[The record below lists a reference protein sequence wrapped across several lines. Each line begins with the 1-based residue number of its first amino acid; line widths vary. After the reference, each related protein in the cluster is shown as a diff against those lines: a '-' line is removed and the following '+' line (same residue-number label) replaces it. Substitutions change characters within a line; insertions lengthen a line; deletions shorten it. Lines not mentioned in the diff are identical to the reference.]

1 LFGKALSLSS
11 AAENGRCRRI
21 HSLAVWVLSRHSQ
34 LEPLTPEAMM
44 TQTTNRLF
52 DDFAKL
58 MTDAAGAAE
67 GVRRE
72 TETLMRAQAE
82 KFLRDMNVVTRE
94 DFEAV
99 REMAQKARQEN
110 EALAARVAVL
120 EAKLAK

>member
-1 LFGKALSLSS
+1 
-11 AAENGRCRRI
+11 
-21 HSLAVWVLSRHSQ
+21 
-34 LEPLTPEAMM
+34 M
-44 TQTTNRLF
+44 TQTTNKLF

-72 TETLMRAQAE
+72 TETIMRAQVE

-94 DFEAV
+94 DFEVV

-110 EALAARVAVL
+110 EALAARVVSL
-120 EAKLAK
+120 EAQLAK

>member
-1 LFGKALSLSS
+1 
-11 AAENGRCRRI
+11 
-21 HSLAVWVLSRHSQ
+21 
-34 LEPLTPEAMM
+34 MM

-58 MTDAAGAAE
+58 MTEAAGAAE

-72 TETLMRAQAE
+72 TETVIRAQAE

-99 REMAQKARQEN
+99 RDMAQKARQEN
-110 EALAARVAVL
+110 EALAARISEL
-120 EAKLAK
+120 EAAMAKLKPA

>member
-1 LFGKALSLSS
+1 
-11 AAENGRCRRI
+11 
-21 HSLAVWVLSRHSQ
+21 
-34 LEPLTPEAMM
+34 M
-44 TQTTNRLF
+44 TQTTNKLF

-58 MTDAAGAAE
+58 MTEAAGAAE

-72 TETLMRAQAE
+72 TETLIRAQAE

-110 EALAARVAVL
+110 EALGARIAAL
-120 EAKLAK
+120 EAALGKSTTV

>member
-1 LFGKALSLSS
+1 
-11 AAENGRCRRI
+11 
-21 HSLAVWVLSRHSQ
+21 
-34 LEPLTPEAMM
+34 M

-67 GVRRE
+67 GFKKE
-72 TETLMRAQAE
+72 TETIFRGQAE

-99 REMAQKARQEN
+99 REMAQKARLEN
-110 EALAARVAVL
+110 EALAARIAAL
-120 EAKLAK
+120 EAKLAKLSP

>member
-1 LFGKALSLSS
+1 
-11 AAENGRCRRI
+11 
-21 HSLAVWVLSRHSQ
+21 
-34 LEPLTPEAMM
+34 M

-58 MTDAAGAAE
+58 MTDAAGAAD
-67 GVRRE
+67 GFKKE
-72 TETLMRAQAE
+72 TEAVFRAQTE

-110 EALAARVAVL
+110 EALSARVAAL
-120 EAKLAK
+120 EAQIARLAPHGDAAG

>member
-1 LFGKALSLSS
+1 
-11 AAENGRCRRI
+11 
-21 HSLAVWVLSRHSQ
+21 
-34 LEPLTPEAMM
+34 M

-58 MTDAAGAAE
+58 MTEAAGAAE
-67 GVRRE
+67 GFKKE
-72 TETLMRAQAE
+72 TEAVFRAQAE

-110 EALAARVAVL
+110 EALATRVAAL
-120 EAKLAK
+120 EAQIARLALQGGTGA

>member
-1 LFGKALSLSS
+1 
-11 AAENGRCRRI
+11 
-21 HSLAVWVLSRHSQ
+21 
-34 LEPLTPEAMM
+34 M
-44 TQTTNRLF
+44 TQTTNKLF

-58 MTDAAGAAE
+58 MTEAAGAAD

-72 TETLMRAQAE
+72 TETLIRAQAE

-110 EALAARVAVL
+110 EALGARISAL
-120 EAKLAK
+120 EAALAKRNPA

>member
-1 LFGKALSLSS
+1 
-11 AAENGRCRRI
+11 
-21 HSLAVWVLSRHSQ
+21 
-34 LEPLTPEAMM
+34 M
-44 TQTTNRLF
+44 TQTTNKLF

-58 MTDAAGAAE
+58 MTEAAGAAD

-72 TETLMRAQAE
+72 TETLIKAQAE

-110 EALAARVAVL
+110 EALAARIAAL
-120 EAKLAK
+120 EAALASSKPV

>member
-1 LFGKALSLSS
+1 
-11 AAENGRCRRI
+11 
-21 HSLAVWVLSRHSQ
+21 
-34 LEPLTPEAMM
+34 M
-44 TQTTNRLF
+44 TQTTNRIF

-67 GVRRE
+67 GMKRE
-72 TETLMRAQAE
+72 TETFMRAQAE

-110 EALAARVAVL
+110 EALAARVAAL
-120 EAKLAK
+120 EAEVEKFKSVDVTSLE

>member
-1 LFGKALSLSS
+1 
-11 AAENGRCRRI
+11 
-21 HSLAVWVLSRHSQ
+21 
-34 LEPLTPEAMM
+34 M
-44 TQTTNRLF
+44 TQTTNKMF

-58 MTDAAGAAE
+58 MTEAAGAAE

-72 TETLMRAQAE
+72 TEALIRAQAE

-110 EALAARVAVL
+110 EALGVRIAAL
-120 EAKLAK
+120 EAALAKSKTV

>member
-1 LFGKALSLSS
+1 
-11 AAENGRCRRI
+11 
-21 HSLAVWVLSRHSQ
+21 
-34 LEPLTPEAMM
+34 
-44 TQTTNRLF
+44 LF

-58 MTDAAGAAE
+58 MTEAAGAAD

-72 TETLMRAQAE
+72 TETLIRAQAE

-110 EALAARVAVL
+110 EALGARISAL
-120 EAKLAK
+120 EAALAKRNPA

>member
-1 LFGKALSLSS
+1 
-11 AAENGRCRRI
+11 
-21 HSLAVWVLSRHSQ
+21 
-34 LEPLTPEAMM
+34 M
-44 TQTTNRLF
+44 TQTTNKLF

-72 TETLMRAQAE
+72 TETLMRAQIE

-94 DFEAV
+94 DFEVV

-110 EALAARVAVL
+110 DALAARVAAL
-120 EAKLAK
+120 EAQLAK

>member
-1 LFGKALSLSS
+1 MRALKSL
-11 AAENGRCRRI
+11 R
-21 HSLAVWVLSRHSQ
+21 
-34 LEPLTPEAMM
+34 PDM
-44 TQTTNRLF
+44 TQTTNKLF

-58 MTDAAGAAE
+58 MTEAAGAAE

-72 TETLMRAQAE
+72 TETVIRGQAE

-110 EALAARVAVL
+110 EALAARIAAL
-120 EAKLAK
+120 EAAIAKPKTV

>member
-1 LFGKALSLSS
+1 
-11 AAENGRCRRI
+11 
-21 HSLAVWVLSRHSQ
+21 
-34 LEPLTPEAMM
+34 M
-44 TQTTNRLF
+44 TQTTNKLF

-58 MTDAAGAAE
+58 MTEAAGAAE

-72 TETLMRAQAE
+72 TETVIRAQAE

-110 EALAARVAVL
+110 EALGVRIAAL
-120 EAKLAK
+120 EAALAKSKTV

>member
-1 LFGKALSLSS
+1 
-11 AAENGRCRRI
+11 
-21 HSLAVWVLSRHSQ
+21 
-34 LEPLTPEAMM
+34 MM
-44 TQTTNRLF
+44 TQTTNKLF

-58 MTDAAGAAE
+58 MTEAAGAAD

-72 TETLMRAQAE
+72 TETLIRAQAE

-110 EALAARVAVL
+110 EALGARISAL
-120 EAKLAK
+120 EAALAKRNPA